1 MCRGSAVNLQ
11 ALYRDKSG
19 GLDSNLVS
27 LFLLNASA
35 DGTAHIHIAGD
46 YNDDF
51 LLTANPASSMTFF
64 AKLANIGNIFT

>member
-1 MCRGSAVNLQ
+1 MSRISS
-11 ALYRDKSG
+11 LYRDKSG

-35 DGTAHIHIAGD
+35 DGTGYITIAGD
-46 YNDDF
+46 YNADF
-51 LLTANPASSMTFF
+51 LLTANPASSITFF